1 MLVVVSMKCA
11 VCDEL
16 AIQFLLAEDQAADAT
31 RQVRHA
37 VTPTQEAI
45 AQTFLRRALEHESYA
60 ADELINHRCRCLCI
74 EPEVEAL
81 AGRITRLHRL
91 RKAS

>member
-1 MLVVVSMKCA
+1 MRCV

-60 ADELINHRCRCLCI
+60 AEELSSHRRRCLCI

-81 AGRITRLHRL
+81 VGRVGRLYGL
-91 RKAS
+91 QKAS